1 MVQAA
6 GIAQIVSRV
15 VPAPQRGR
23 NRAAI
28 HTLATLSEKIG
39 IEKCFTWIDRYGVR
53 IHIQIGNRFQ
63 IHCFLICQGNFNL
76 IVVVGKEMCVDRVCV
91 YWCVTNI
98 IKF

>member
-15 VPAPQRGR
+15 VPAPQWGR

-39 IEKCFTWIDRYGVR
+39 IEKCFTWIDRYGG
-53 IHIQIGNRFQ
+53 IQIQLQIQIQIGNRLQ
-63 IHCFLICQGNFNL
+63 IQGNLNL
-76 IVVVGKEMCVDRVCV
+76 FVAVVVVVRKEMCVDRVCV
-91 YWCVTNI
+91 
-98 IKF
+98 